1 MMFSPSL
8 SPDRS
13 ETFVA
18 GEAGA
23 LRIGQDVPVPQP
35 QTPPPIYLQPF
46 VLDVPERT
54 PERNGT
60 LDFYRPSASGRRA
73 AILFV
78 HGGPGPKDLK
88 ARPRDWPVF
97 RGYAAAVADRGFV
110 GVTVDHSL
118 IRGVDRIGQAA
129 AEVVAAADL
138 VRADPQVDPDRL
150 ALWFFSGA
158 GLLIGDW
165 LKRRPSWLRAIAATY
180 PWLSVPGVDRTS
192 AIEQASRG
200 LKVPFLL
207 TRVGLEREQPAAQVD
222 KFVAAAAEG
231 GGVLEVIDVPEG
243 HHGFDMMD
251 YTTESRSAVR
261 TALDWTTARLAPATP
276 APVGSKHP
284 APVEVVSRQLEAY
297 NRHDLEQ
304 FLATYAP
311 NAVMHSRDGRTLTGR
326 RALREVYG
334 PRLAAGKCRA
344 EIVNRIA
351 EGGWVVDHEIAHGIE
366 PEPIRVLAAYRVLD
380 GLIAEVRF
388 FA

>member
-1 MMFSPSL
+1 MSWPNS

-13 ETFVA
+13 ETFVRS
-18 GEAGA
+18 EAAA

-54 PERNGT
+54 PDRNGN
-60 LDFYRPSASGRRA
+60 LDFYRPNASGRRA

-78 HGGPGPKDLK
+78 HGGPGPQDLK
-88 ARPRDWPVF
+88 ARPRDWPLY
-97 RGYAAAVADRGFV
+97 RGYGAAAAERGFV

-118 IRGVDRIGQAA
+118 IRAIDRIGQAA

-138 VRADPQVDPDRL
+138 VRADPQVDPDRI
-150 ALWFFSGA
+150 ALWFFSGS

-165 LKRRPSWLRAIAATY
+165 LKRRPSWLRAIVATY
-180 PWLSVPGVDRTS
+180 PWLSAPGVQRTS
-192 AIEQASRG
+192 ATEQASKG

-207 TRVGLEREQPAAQVD
+207 TRVGLEREHFAAQVD
-222 KFVAAAAEG
+222 KFLAAAAEG
-231 GGVLEVIDVPEG
+231 GSDVEVIDVPDG
-243 HHGFDMMD
+243 HHGFDMID
-251 YTTESRSAVR
+251 YTAQSRAAVR
-261 TALDWTTARLAPATP
+261 KALDWTASRLAPVAP
-276 APVGSKHP
+276 APAGTKYP

-311 NAVMHSRDGRTLTGR
+311 NAVMHSRDGSTLTGR

-366 PEPIRVLAAYRVLD
+366 PEPIRVLAAYRVVD

-388 FA
+388 LA